1 MKIILEDDDIKIY
14 LNKEYIKEIDIS
26 NLDRLE
32 DYLSKVLVR
41 LKKGYQLEILGYYEL
56 KILYDQFYGIALVLK
71 KHDFEDELFESQI
84 DLDLNINKNNFFLYQ
99 IDDLESI
106 ENGLKKNFIIYLY
119 NQKLYLKL
127 TSEIHSLQM
136 AKLLEFCNIV
146 SGDKVKKIVSKGKII
161 CV

>member
-106 ENGLKKNFIIYLY
+106 ENEIKKNFIIYLY

-136 AKLLEFCNIV
+136 VKLLEFCNIV